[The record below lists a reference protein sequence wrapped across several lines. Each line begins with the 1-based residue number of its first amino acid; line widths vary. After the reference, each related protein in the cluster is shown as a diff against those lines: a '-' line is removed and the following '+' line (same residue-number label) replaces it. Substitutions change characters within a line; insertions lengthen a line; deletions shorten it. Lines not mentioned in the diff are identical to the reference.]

1 MADEKLK
8 KRIERCLGIL
18 TKILSQKGLNRKILA
33 QEYGCAVRTIAADIA
48 LLRDIGFKIRYEQSE
63 YTLSTADL
71 NIPPLPLQENQI
83 LALFIASQLMVL
95 TPLEQK
101 ANEALQQMQAV
112 LSEEAITFLRNL
124 SDRVYIAPGGDLGD
138 TRILFEVYRA
148 VSECQSLEIRYQALS
163 TQQEETHLLDP
174 LGIYIKDRARSYLAG
189 HTYETP
195 RLYRRFKLC
204 RIIELKFRGIH
215 SSAIPRTIPSER
227 ICNRAFGTANESMK
241 SWSAFIPT
249 SPNWS
254 ENANPP
260 KILKTCPAGICK
272 YENAFET
279 WMKPFTRCCVMV
291 KAPRCWSRRNF
302 GRWLSKSWR
311 RGGRT
316 TRIECEK
323 G

>member
-204 RIIELKFRGIH
+204 RIIELKFRGIQFSYPPDYSIREDMQQGFWDGEREYEVLVCFH
-215 SSAIPRTIPSER
+215 PDIAQLVRERESAENIENLPGGYLQVRKRVRNLDETFYALLR
-227 ICNRAFGTANESMK
+227 YGR
-241 SWSAFIPT
+241 SAKVLEP
-249 SPNWS
+249 
-254 ENANPP
+254 EE
-260 KILKTCPAGICK
+260 LR
-272 YENAFET
+272 E
-279 WMKPFTRCCVMV
+279 MV
-291 KAPRCWSRRNF
+291 KQELEA
-302 GRWLSKSWR
+302 WR
-311 RGGRT
+311 
-316 TRIECEK
+316 K
-323 G
+323 NYKD